1 MEEKKNTRFIV
12 IIVILVILLSC
23 CIGYIVYDNFIKEDE
38 IVENNDK
45 NNDNQNNEQND
56 NKEDKLSEEELD
68 ELGLE
73 LFDRTNIVLT
83 STSGD
88 YVFYQEDDITYDDL
102 ANKDKLEYVYRQIPN
117 SEKVFNPND
126 AYDSSCI
133 DTNTYQYTCYYE
145 KVSTDIFEK
154 YYHKM
159 FGSDKS
165 VNYEWFLAIIDNFLK
180 CEKEENELVCYPT
193 DAGGAL
199 SFRSYIK
206 YNHTEQ
212 DGNDLLIY
220 VNFLVGETDGVYSDL
235 KLQNRLG
242 DNDLPVTPD
251 NIFDIYGNKAGL
263 YKLTFKKDS
272 NDNYYWYS
280 SEIVK

>member
-1 MEEKKNTRFIV
+1 MKTLFKNGNLISFDNEKARNV
-12 IIVILVILLSC
+12 DILVNNGIIEKIGNLS
-23 CIGYIVYDNFIKEDE
+23 
-38 IVENNDK
+38 
-45 NNDNQNNEQND
+45 
-56 NKEDKLSEEELD
+56 
-68 ELGLE
+68 
-73 LFDRTNIVLT
+73 
-83 STSGD
+83 
-88 YVFYQEDDITYDDL
+88 
-102 ANKDKLEYVYRQIPN
+102 A
-117 SEKVFNPND
+117 EKVDKIVDLKDNIITPAFANCFYRSLNAVKNSYFD
-126 AYDSSCI
+126 ENRTFSSQEREIIKKYMKEKNILSGALYFYDFS
-133 DTNTYQYTCYYE
+133 
-145 KVSTDIFEK
+145 FETP
-154 YYHKM
+154 
-159 FGSDKS
+159 FS
-165 VNYEWFLAIIDNFLK
+165 LIDNLS
-180 CEKEENELVCYPT
+180 EKEENELVCYPT